1 MSTKET
7 NLKEKFKQALE
18 STARVISDDLKAKE
32 KPKNNKSSNKF
43 DFFEIDNLTTKSD
56 FIRFRAET
64 DSNALKK
71 KFSNDEIY
79 KKNLPQNNSCRS
91 LYNIAE
97 KIRYETLGIKIL
109 LYGVIN
115 C

>member
-32 KPKNNKSSNKF
+32 NPKNNKSSNKF
-43 DFFEIDNLTTKSD
+43 DFFEIDNLTSKSD

-71 KFSNDEIY
+71 NFQMMKFI
-79 KKNLPQNNSCRS
+79 KKIFL
-91 LYNIAE
+91 
-97 KIRYETLGIKIL
+97 KIIHVDLCIIL
-109 LYGVIN
+109 LKKLDMKL
-115 C
+115 

>member
-18 STARVISDDLKAKE
+18 STARVISDDLKPKE
-32 KPKNNKSSNKF
+32 NPKNNKSSNKF
-43 DFFEIDNLTTKSD
+43 DFFEIDNLTSKSD

-71 KFSNDEIY
+71 NFQMMKFI
-79 KKNLPQNNSCRS
+79 KKIFL
-91 LYNIAE
+91 
-97 KIRYETLGIKIL
+97 KIIHADLCIIL
-109 LYGVIN
+109 LKKLDMKL
-115 C
+115 